1 MNLNSVF
8 KIKFKSS
15 VGTRI
20 ESRSSVFW
28 LSKTKSLGTYFI
40 KTDSINPIIKLNNFN
55 NGDWISKKELIKF
68 TILDKET
75 GIKSYQVKI
84 NDKWILFEY
93 EYKKN
98 ELFYRF
104 DSYFKNNRENK
115 IEITVEDMVG
125 NKTEKIFTFY
135 RD

>member
-1 MNLNSVF
+1 MDV
-8 KIKFKSS
+8 
-15 VGTRI
+15 
-20 ESRSSVFW
+20 
-28 LSKTKSLGTYFI
+28 
-40 KTDSINPIIKLNNFN
+40 
-55 NGDWISKKELIKF
+55 KKELIKF

-115 IEITVEDMVG
+115 IEIIVEDMVG